1 MNQPALG
8 KKIVELRK
16 AKGYTQE
23 ELVNK
28 CNLNIRTLQR
38 IESGEVEPRSYTVK
52 AIFAALDYEDKTD
65 LTSPETDS
73 DSPSIEKKNI
83 LVNNRIYAYV
93 IDLFNFK
100 TNKMKKLTIL
110 TTLVLCIIFAGT
122 NFMHAQKQENTN
134 PMLGT
139 WIQCNA
145 QGESMYSNNAAE
157 IKVITPET
165 FTVMVIDKEKKMFM
179 AELLGTYTLDKD
191 TYTETITHS
200 NPQIVGYTGRVN
212 IFKITFKGDLLIL
225 EGQNNTYNQTWK
237 RINPEELKVVNS
249 EKK

>member
-23 ELVNK
+23 ELVSK

-52 AIFAALDYEDKTD
+52 AIFAALDYEDKANNPP
-65 LTSPETDS
+65 SETDS
-73 DSPSIEKKNI
+73 VCQPVEKRSI
-83 LVNNRIYAYV
+83 LTDNRIYTYV
-93 IDLFNFK
+93 IDLFNLK

-122 NFMHAQKQENTN
+122 SFMRAQKTENN
-134 PMLGT
+134 NQLVGT

-145 QGESMYSNNAAE
+145 QGEAMYSNNTTE
-157 IKVITPET
+157 IKAITPET
-165 FTVMVIDKEKKMFM
+165 FTVMFIDKQKKLFVG
-179 AELLGTYTLDKD
+179 ELMGTYTLDKD

-200 NPQIVGYTGRVN
+200 NSQIVGYTGRVN

-237 RINPEELKVVNS
+237 RVNPKDLKAASS
-249 EKK
+249 EGK